1 MKEDNSE
8 ILLNEFFANAR
19 NAEIPD
25 NGFSDNV
32 IQNIE
37 RLENKKML
45 QLSHLWT
52 IVCSLLGIAFIIFSV
67 ANADIKWYSGKDI
80 TEIIL
85 SYMVRIMKF
94 IATFDFSHIP
104 QFVYPIPLILTILL
118 AIATIK
124 SENKHET
131 VF

>member
-32 IQNIE
+32 MQSIE

-45 QLSHLWT
+45 RLSHLWT
-52 IVCSLLGIAFIIFSV
+52 IVCSLLGITFIIFSV
-67 ANADIKWYSGKDI
+67 ANADIKWYSCKDI
-80 TEIIL
+80 VGIIL
-85 SYMVRIMKF
+85 SYMIRIMKF
-94 IATFDFSHIP
+94 IATFDLSP
-104 QFVYPIPLILTILL
+104 SWQ
-118 AIATIK
+118 
-124 SENKHET
+124 
-131 VF
+131 

>member
-25 NGFSDNV
+25 NGFSNNV
-32 IQNIE
+32 MQNIE

-45 QLSHLWT
+45 KLSHLWT
-52 IVCSLLGIAFIIFSV
+52 IICSLLGIAFIIFSV
-67 ANADIKWYSGKDI
+67 ANSDIKWYSGKDI
-80 TEIIL
+80 TGIIL
-85 SYMVRIMKF
+85 SYIVRIMKF
-94 IATFDFSHIP
+94 IATFDLSHIP
-104 QFVYPIPLILTILL
+104 QFVYPIPLALTILL
-118 AIATIK
+118 AIAAIK
-124 SENKHET
+124 NENRHKV

>member
-32 IQNIE
+32 MQSIE

-45 QLSHLWT
+45 RLSHLWT
-52 IVCSLLGIAFIIFSV
+52 IVCSLLGITFIIFSV
-67 ANADIKWYSGKDI
+67 ANADIKWYSCKDI
-80 TEIIL
+80 VGIIL
-85 SYMVRIMKF
+85 SYMIRIMKF
-94 IATFDFSHIP
+94 IATFDLSHIP
-104 QFVYPIPLILTILL
+104 QFAYPIPLAISIML
-118 AIATIK
+118 AIVAIK
-124 SENKHET
+124 NESKHKM

>member
-1 MKEDNSE
+1 MKEDNNE

-32 IQNIE
+32 MQSIE

-45 QLSHLWT
+45 RLSHLWT
-52 IVCSLLGIAFIIFSV
+52 IVCNLLGIAFIIFSV

-80 TEIIL
+80 VGIIL
-85 SYMVRIMKF
+85 SYMIRIMKL
-94 IATFDFSHIP
+94 IATFDLSHIP
-104 QFVYPIPLILTILL
+104 QFVYPIPLAISIIL
-118 AIATIK
+118 AIVAIK
-124 SENKHET
+124 SESKYKT